1 MSFPIIAR
9 DKKQEKEIPQN
20 LKRLLE
26 LLEELPEEITRD
38 YEETVV
44 AYATKCSDEVL
55 LAAEAEF
62 WSMKK
67 AAEQNVG
74 KPEEEQTVIN
84 EKVYFALYALL
95 VNYTRRMKDDKT
107 QKKLLDKY
115 SSYKFKETH
124 VFYNHLRLLRLLGMV
139 YNQSPSE
146 RMEMLELAQI
156 NKRDLT
162 DNKGAAHAFAE
173 AVALVFELDDV
184 ADTPRFADQRSEW
197 LENAMSA
204 VQSAIDDHPDYAKYY
219 CTRGRIQ
226 SLLGKYAD
234 ALKDIDKA
242 IDEEDTSRK
251 DYAIRI
257 GNYESRGQ
265 QIHGKMEQVGV
276 QKHFEDYMATETQKY
291 QDELV
296 AREKETATKN
306 MEFLGL
312 FSGIV
317 SFTIGSL
324 TISGAIAQQSIAAA
338 AGLIVVLMGALIA
351 AFAGF
356 GMILHGACP
365 VIKKP
370 KAFQKFHQ
378 EAAPSIGNEQGETV
392 QEKSEAE
399 KKAEEKA
406 RKKAEKK
413 ANKVER
419 DWRNV
424 VVLVLGLLIVL
435 GGLLLCLCIPNPSVT
450 PEETTALTRTVLE
463 LV

>member
-1 MSFPIIAR
+1 MSFPIIAQE
-9 DKKQEKEIPQN
+9 KKQEKEIPQS
-20 LKRLLE
+20 LQRLLE
-26 LLEELPEEITRD
+26 LLGELPEEITRD

-44 AYATKCSDEVL
+44 SYATKCPDQVL
-55 LAAEAEF
+55 HDAEAEF
-62 WSMKK
+62 WRMKDI
-67 AAEQNVG
+67 AVLNAQ
-74 KPEEEQTVIN
+74 KPEEEQTALD

-107 QKKLLDKY
+107 QKKLLDQY
-115 SSYKFKETH
+115 TSYKFQEHH

-146 RMEMLELAQI
+146 RMEMLELAKI

-162 DNKGAAHAFAE
+162 ENVGAAHAFAE
-173 AVALVFELDDV
+173 AVALVYELDDV

-204 VQSAIDDHPDYAKYY
+204 VEEALVEKPDYAKYY
-219 CTRGRIQ
+219 CTRGRLR
-226 SLLGKYAD
+226 SLLGNYAD

-265 QIHGKMEQVGV
+265 QIHGKMEQTGV
-276 QKHFEDYMATETQKY
+276 QRHFEDYMASETQRY
-291 QDELV
+291 QNELV

-324 TISGAIAQQSIAAA
+324 TISGAIADQSIAAA

-356 GMILHGACP
+356 GIILHGLCP

-370 KAFQKFHQ
+370 TVFQK
-378 EAAPSIGNEQGETV
+378 
-392 QEKSEAE
+392 QEKPAVKEEDQKSPQE
-399 KKAEEKA
+399 KTKKEIKAEEKA
-406 RKKAEKK
+406 KKK
-413 ANKVER
+413 ANKVKR

-424 VVLVLGLLIVL
+424 IVLALGLLIVI
-435 GGLLLCLCIPNPSVT
+435 GGLVLCLFIPNPSASQ
-450 PEETTALTRTVLE
+450 ETAQALTRTVLE

>member
-1 MSFPIIAR
+1 MSFSIIAR
-9 DKKQEKEIPQN
+9 DKKQEKEIPQT
-20 LKRLLE
+20 LERLLE
-26 LLEELPEEITRD
+26 LLKDLPAEVERQ
-38 YEETVV
+38 YEVDIV
-44 AYATKCSDEVL
+44 DYATKCSDEVL
-55 LAAEAEF
+55 QAAEKEF
-62 WSMKK
+62 W
-67 AAEQNVG
+67 EQYQTAVQNAG
-74 KPEEEQTVIN
+74 KPEDQQAALD
-84 EKVYFALYALL
+84 EKVYFALYAMM
-95 VNYTRRMKDDKT
+95 VNYTRRMKADSV
-107 QKKLLDKY
+107 QKELLDLY
-115 SSYKFKETH
+115 ISCNFKEPH
-124 VFYNHLRLLRLLGMV
+124 VFYTHLRLLRMLGQV

-146 RMEMLELAQI
+146 RMEMLKLAEV
-156 NKRDLT
+156 NKKDLYK
-162 DNKGAAHAFAE
+162 NEGAAHAFAE
-173 AVALVFELDDV
+173 AVALVYELDDV

-204 VQSAIDDHPDYAKYY
+204 ADKVVNEKPDYAKYY
-219 CTRGRIQ
+219 CTRARIE

-242 IDEEDTSRK
+242 IDKEDISRK

-257 GNYESRGQ
+257 GSYESRGQ
-265 QIHGKMEQVGV
+265 QIRGKMEQTGV
-276 QKHFEDYMATETQKY
+276 RKNFEDHMAAETQRY

-324 TISGAIAQQSIAAA
+324 TISGAIAEQSIAAA

-356 GMILHGACP
+356 GIILHGACP
-365 VIKKP
+365 EIKNPADFRK
-370 KAFQKFHQ
+370 
-378 EAAPSIGNEQGETV
+378 
-392 QEKSEAE
+392 QEKSAVEEETQKSPQE
-399 KKAEEKA
+399 KTKKEIKAEEKA
-406 RKKAEKK
+406 KKK
-413 ANKVER
+413 ANKVKR

-424 VVLVLGLLIVL
+424 VVLILGLLIVL
-435 GGLLLCLCIPNPSVT
+435 GGLLLCMCIPNPSAT

>member
-1 MSFPIIAR
+1 MSFPIIAQE
-9 DKKQEKEIPQN
+9 KKQEKEIPQSPQ
-20 LKRLLE
+20 RLLE
-26 LLEELPEEITRD
+26 LLGELPEEVTRE
-38 YEETVV
+38 YEVTVV
-44 AYATKCSDEVL
+44 DYATKCSDEVL
-55 LAAEAEF
+55 LAAEKEF
-62 WSMKK
+62 WRRKENPDTK
-67 AAEQNVG
+67 AANMDKEQVALD
-74 KPEEEQTVIN
+74 
-84 EKVYFALYALL
+84 EKVYFGLYALL
-95 VNYTRRMKDDKT
+95 VNYTRRMKEDKK
-107 QKKLLDKY
+107 QKDLLDLY
-115 SSYKFKETH
+115 TSCNFKEPH
-124 VFYNHLRLLRLLGMV
+124 VFYNHLRLLRQLGQV

-146 RMEMLELAQI
+146 RMEMLKLAET
-156 NKRDLT
+156 NKRELW
-162 DNKGAAHAFAE
+162 DNEGAPHAFAE

-197 LENAMSA
+197 LENALSA
-204 VQSAIDDHPDYAKYY
+204 VDKVINEKPEYAKYY
-219 CTRGRIQ
+219 CTRARIY

-242 IDEEDTSRK
+242 IDKEDISRK

-265 QIHGKMEQVGV
+265 QIRGKMEQTGAR
-276 QKHFEDYMATETQKY
+276 KNFEDHMATETQKY

-324 TISGAIAQQSIAAA
+324 TISGAIADQSIAAA

-356 GMILHGACP
+356 GIILHGACP
-365 VIKKP
+365 EIKNPADFRK
-370 KAFQKFHQ
+370 
-378 EAAPSIGNEQGETV
+378 
-392 QEKSEAE
+392 QEKSAVEEETQKSPQE
-399 KKAEEKA
+399 KTKKEIKAEEKA
-406 RKKAEKK
+406 KKK
-413 ANKVER
+413 ANKVKR

-424 VVLVLGLLIVL
+424 IVLALGLLIVL
-435 GGLLLCLCIPNPSVT
+435 GGLLLCLFIPNPSASQ
-450 PEETTALTRTVLE
+450 ETAQALTRTVLE

>member
-1 MSFPIIAR
+1 MSFEIIAR
-9 DKKQEKEIPQN
+9 EKKQEKEIPQN
-20 LKRLLE
+20 LKRLVE
-26 LLEELPEEITRD
+26 LLGELPEEVTRE
-38 YEETVV
+38 YEVTIVD
-44 AYATKCSDEVL
+44 YATKCPDEVL
-55 LAAEAEF
+55 LKAEEEF
-62 WSMKK
+62 WRLKDI
-67 AAEQNVG
+67 AVQNAD
-74 KPEEEQTVIN
+74 KPEDQQAALD

-95 VNYTRRMKDDKT
+95 VNYTRRMKDDRT
-107 QKKLLDKY
+107 QKKLLDQY
-115 SSYKFKETH
+115 ASYKFKEHH
-124 VFYNHLRLLRLLGMV
+124 VFYNHLRLLRLLCMV

-146 RMEMLELAQI
+146 RMEMLELAQS
-156 NKRDLT
+156 NKRNLT
-162 DNKGAAHAFAE
+162 ENSGAAHAFAE
-173 AVALVFELDDV
+173 AVALVYELDDV
-184 ADTPRFADQRSEW
+184 ADSPRFGEQRTEW

-204 VQSAIDDHPDYAKYY
+204 VEEALVDKPDYAKYY
-219 CTRGRIQ
+219 CTRGRLR
-226 SLLGKYAD
+226 SLLGNYAD

-265 QIHGKMEQVGV
+265 QIHAKMEQTGV
-276 QKHFEDYMATETQKY
+276 QRHFEDYMALETQRY

-324 TISGAIAQQSIAAA
+324 TISGAIADQSIAAA

-356 GMILHGACP
+356 GIILHGACP

-370 KAFQKFHQ
+370 AAFQKQ
-378 EAAPSIGNEQGETV
+378 EKPAAPETAQSQ
-392 QEKSEAE
+392 QEKTRKEI
-399 KKAEEKA
+399 KAEEKA
-406 RKKAEKK
+406 KKK
-413 ANKVER
+413 ANKVKR

-424 VVLVLGLLIVL
+424 IVLGLGLLIVI
-435 GGLLLCLCIPNPSVT
+435 GGLLLCLFIPNPSASQ
-450 PEETTALTRTVLE
+450 ETTQDLTRTVLE